1 MSFITDLKNL
11 SSLQGEEYKAFNGQL
26 DHLLKIMNDNKK
38 TNTVGDKSHGLA
50 NEQKPLTIKTNSY
63 LELWKQA
70 ALIHGF
76 QNVKKTDTEKY
87 NIVKKTYE
95 ELKQKNKSS

>member
-1 MSFITDLKNL
+1 MSFINDLKNL
-11 SSLQGEEYKAFNGQL
+11 SSLQGEEYKAFNSQL
-26 DHLLKIMNDNKK
+26 DRLLKIMND
-38 TNTVGDKSHGLA
+38 KSHGLV
-50 NEQKPLTIKTNSY
+50 NEKKPLTNSY

-70 ALIHGF
+70 TLIHGF